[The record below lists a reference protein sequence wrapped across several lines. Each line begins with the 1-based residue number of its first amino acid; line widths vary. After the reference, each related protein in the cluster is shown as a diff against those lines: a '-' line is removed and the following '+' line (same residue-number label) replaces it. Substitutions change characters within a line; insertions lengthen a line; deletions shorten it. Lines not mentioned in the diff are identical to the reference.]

1 MGAAARLIGTDV
13 IGANDLTPLFRYEHR
28 LFGGRPK
35 GQGIGLGYVRVDC
48 ICITRP
54 KYRQQQGY
62 KRRIILGRF
71 WTNCGLGFSVHVA
84 QMATPRPKAQ
94 DGSLL

>member
-13 IGANDLTPLFRYEHR
+13 IGANDLTPLFRYEHG